1 MKQKLLMTTIALLM
15 LVSGTVRAKQLTFT
29 EYSWDAVNK
38 KVIKKQR
45 IEECSS
51 IRDHSGENWILL
63 GEKGKTTWYC
73 VDGEFN
79 ADALQIFGEVHL
91 VLDGNP
97 YLQLYHIKLEAKN
110 DAKLHIHNVDGDE
123 KGTVCAENQSRH
135 PSGSYYVHY
144 YDAAAIGGGDGESMG
159 SLVLHGGTVE
169 GRLYDGD
176 GNSAA
181 AIGGGYKGDGGSVIV
196 YAGKLKADGWKS
208 DVGKWSDD
216 HGGAGIGAGYKG
228 KGADVHIYGGVVE
241 ATGAFSCSAIGGSYD
256 GGLGSIEFAPNMR
269 VTAGKL
275 VHSEKTEYT
284 VDGMAITKYKFDHV
298 EPERVFTTAER
309 EAACQWRRWA
319 KVEPCDHKPQNGDA
333 ADVAT
338 TYSIDDDIYHT
349 KHCRYCDATI
359 QEKHADENCV
369 CGVKDGKYEFTIYEP
384 GTEKNS
390 YVKGAT
396 TTVGAGKK
404 FYLPDCTTVPAGYIF
419 KGWEMNP
426 ETAGNWAAVKGGDSD
441 HDINMPAGTSVEAIL
456 GQGQTASFYARFIY
470 DLGWETVWDY
480 NHPTTGTIVSISHP
494 DITSWALTPGTY
506 TAGSLTIDSE
516 AWKDYNEQE
525 FGTHYVARTTYILN
539 GYEYTYTS
547 MKDVLSLSNDADN
560 NSAISSTHG
569 ITADVTLNGRT
580 LYKDGKWNTLCLPF
594 DVTIAGSVLDGEGV
608 TVQTLNG
615 ATSNLNSEGLLT
627 INFDNVPT
635 STKIPAGT
643 PFIIKWTKGMNIENL
658 VFTNVTMKNTE
669 PVAVAFSNAL
679 GDDCLFV
686 GSYSPFS
693 ITDANIDEIIY
704 LGANNTLGYATAP
717 RTLHSCRTHFVVP
730 KTSTSGARAMT
741 RSIVN
746 FGDENTTGVESID
759 NGSWTMDNSDGAWFS
774 LDGRKL
780 SRKPATKGVYIH
792 SGNKVIIK

>member
-1 MKQKLLMTTIALLM
+1 MKQKLLMMTIALLM
-15 LVSGTVRAKQLTFT
+15 LISGTVCAKQLTFT
-29 EYSWDAVNK
+29 ECSWDPVNK

-45 IEECSS
+45 TEDCSP
-51 IRDHSGENWILL
+51 IKDHFDNDWIVL
-63 GEKGKTTWYC
+63 GEKGKTTWYYTSERC
-73 VDGEFN
+73 
-79 ADALQIFGEVHL
+79 DATAMYIFGEVHL

-97 YLQLYHIKLEAKN
+97 YIHLCHIKLEAKN
-110 DAKLHIHNVDGDE
+110 GAALHIHNVNGDE
-123 KGTVCAENQSRH
+123 QGQILAENQYEYS
-135 PSGSYYVHY
+135 SGVYYVKY
-144 YDAAAIGGGDGESMG
+144 NDAAAIGGGDGESMG
-159 SLVLHGGTVE
+159 SLVLHGGTVKGYLNDKE
-169 GRLYDGD
+169 D
-176 GNSAA
+176 NSAA

-196 YAGKLKADGWKS
+196 YAGKLKADGWKD
-208 DVGKWSDD
+208 DVGIWYRD

-241 ATGAFSCSAIGGSYD
+241 ATGAASCSAIGGSYD

-275 VHSEKTEYT
+275 VHAEKTEYT
-284 VDGMAITKYKFDHV
+284 PDRTTITKYKFDHV

-338 TYSIDDDIYHT
+338 TYSIDNDIYHT

-369 CGVKDGKYEFTIYEP
+369 CGVKDGTYEFTIYEP

-426 ETAGNWAAVKGGDSD
+426 ETTNRWAAVKGGDPGSD
-441 HDINMPAGTSVEAIL
+441 VNMPAGTSVEALL
-456 GQGQTASFYARFIY
+456 GQEPASFYARFIY
-470 DLGWETVWDY
+470 DLGWETVWDDK
-480 NHPTTGTIVSISHP
+480 HPTTGTSVRISHP
-494 DITSWALTPGTY
+494 DITTWSLTPGNY

-516 AWKDYNEQE
+516 AWKDDNDQE

-547 MKDVLSLSNDADN
+547 VKDVLSLSNDADN

-594 DVTIAGSVLDGEGV
+594 DVTISGSVLDGEGV
-608 TVQTLNG
+608 TVQTLNS
-615 ATSNLNSEGLLT
+615 ATSNLNNEGLLT

-643 PFIIKWTKGMNIENL
+643 PFIIKWTKGTNIENP

-730 KTSTSGARAMT
+730 KTSTSGTRAMT
-741 RSIVN
+741 RGIVN
-746 FGDENTTGVESID
+746 FGDENTTGIKSID
-759 NGSWTMDNSDGAWFS
+759 NGSRTMDSSDGAWFS

-780 SRKPATKGVYIH
+780 SAKPATKGVYIH

>member
-1 MKQKLLMTTIALLM
+1 MKQKLLMMTIALLM
-15 LVSGTVRAKQLTFT
+15 LISGTVCAKQLTFT
-29 EYSWDAVNK
+29 ECSWDPVNK

-45 IEECSS
+45 TEECSS

-91 VLDGNP
+91 VLDDNP

-110 DAKLHIHNVDGDE
+110 DAKLHIHNLNGDE
-123 KGTVCAENQSRH
+123 SGTVCAENQIRH
-135 PSGSYYVHY
+135 PSGSYYVKY

-169 GRLYDGD
+169 GCLYDGD

-196 YAGKLKADGWKS
+196 YAGKLKADGWKN

-256 GGLGSIEFAPNMR
+256 GGLGTIEFAPNMR

-284 VDGMAITKYKFDHV
+284 VDGMAISKYKFDHV

-319 KVEPCDHKPQNGDA
+319 KVEPCDHTPQNGDA

-338 TYSIDDDIYHT
+338 TYSIDDEIYHT

-359 QEKHADENCV
+359 QEKHAAENCV
-369 CGVKDGKYEFTIYEP
+369 CGVKDGTYEFTIYEP

-404 FYLPDCTTVPAGYIF
+404 FYLPGCTTVPAGYIF

-426 ETAGNWAAVKGGDSD
+426 ETAGNWAAVKGGDPD

-470 DLGWETVWDY
+470 DLGWETVWDD
-480 NHPTTGTIVSISHP
+480 NHPTTGTMVSISHP
-494 DITSWALTPGTY
+494 DITTRAMRPGNHT
-506 TAGSLTIDSE
+506 TGSLTIDSE
-516 AWKDYNEQE
+516 AWKDDNDQE

-569 ITADVTLNGRT
+569 ITADITLTDRT
-580 LYKDGKWNTLCLPF
+580 LYKDGSWNTLCLPF
-594 DVTIAGSVLDGEGV
+594 DVTIAGSPLEGATVVTIDNATIQSKQLHLDFSAPQQKMEAGKPYLVKWEAGGKDIVNPVFTGVTIKDDVSPVKAGAVRFVGIFTPTVLPAGSKDILYVGLDGKLYYPNEDV
-608 TVQTLNG
+608 TLG
-615 ATSNLNSEGLLT
+615 AFRAYFEVMFGGEDGSTGIIGISNSKAAVCDGSYYDLQGRKVLH
-627 INFDNVPT
+627 P
-635 STKIPAGT
+635 
-643 PFIIKWTKGMNIENL
+643 TKGL
-658 VFTNVTMKNTE
+658 
-669 PVAVAFSNAL
+669 
-679 GDDCLFV
+679 
-686 GSYSPFS
+686 Y
-693 ITDANIDEIIY
+693 
-704 LGANNTLGYATAP
+704 
-717 RTLHSCRTHFVVP
+717 
-730 KTSTSGARAMT
+730 
-741 RSIVN
+741 IVN
-746 FGDENTTGVESID
+746 G
-759 NGSWTMDNSDGAWFS
+759 
-774 LDGRKL
+774 K
-780 SRKPATKGVYIH
+780 
-792 SGNKVIIK
+792 KVVVK

>member
-29 EYSWDAVNK
+29 ECSWDAVNK
-38 KVIKKQR
+38 QVIKKQR
-45 IEECSS
+45 TEECSS

-97 YLQLYHIKLEAKN
+97 YLQLDHIKLEAKN
-110 DAKLHIHNVDGDE
+110 DAKLHIHNLNGDE
-123 KGTVCAENQSRH
+123 SGTVCAENQSRH

-319 KVEPCDHKPQNGDA
+319 KVEPCDHKPQNDDA

-338 TYSIDDDIYHT
+338 TYSIDDEIYHT

-359 QEKHADENCV
+359 QEKHASENCV
-369 CGVKDGKYEFTIYEP
+369 CGVKDGTYEFTIYEP

-396 TTVGAGKK
+396 TSVGAGKK

-426 ETAGNWAAVKGGDSD
+426 ETAGNWAAVKGGDPD

-470 DLGWETVWDY
+470 DLGWETVWDD

-506 TAGSLTIDSE
+506 TAGSLTIDRE
-516 AWKDYNEQE
+516 AWKDDNDQE

-615 ATSNLNSEGLLT
+615 ATSNLNDEGLLT

-643 PFIIKWTKGMNIENL
+643 PFIIKWTKGTNIENP

-669 PVAVAFSNAL
+669 PVAVAFNNAL

-704 LGANNTLGYATAP
+704 LGANNTLGYATAA
-717 RTLHSCRTHFVVP
+717 RTLRSCRTHFVVP

-746 FGDENTTGVESID
+746 FGDENTTGIDSID
-759 NGSWTMDNSDGAWFS
+759 NGSWTMDSSDSAWFS

-780 SRKPATKGVYIH
+780 SGKPMTKGVYIH

>member
-1 MKQKLLMTTIALLM
+1 MKQKLLMMTIALLM
-15 LVSGTVRAKQLTFT
+15 LISGTVCAKQLTFT
-29 EYSWDAVNK
+29 ECSWDAVNK

-45 IEECSS
+45 TEECSS

-123 KGTVCAENQSRH
+123 KGTVCAENQIRH
-135 PSGSYYVHY
+135 PSGSYYVKY

-284 VDGMAITKYKFDHV
+284 VDGMAISKYKFDHV

-319 KVEPCDHKPQNGDA
+319 KVEPCDHMPQNGDA

-338 TYSIDDDIYHT
+338 TYSIDDEIYHT

-359 QEKHADENCV
+359 QEKHASENCV
-369 CGVKDGKYEFTIYEP
+369 CGVKDGTYEFTIYEP

-426 ETAGNWAAVKGGDSD
+426 ETAGNWAAVKGGDPD

-470 DLGWETVWDY
+470 DLGWETVWDD

-516 AWKDYNEQE
+516 AWKDDNDQE

-569 ITADVTLNGRT
+569 ITADITLTDRT
-580 LYKDGKWNTLCLPF
+580 LYKDGSWNTLCLPF
-594 DVTIAGSVLDGEGV
+594 DVTIAGSPLEGATAVTIDNATIQSKQLHLDFSAPQQKMEAGKPYLVKWEAGGKDIVNPVFTGV
-608 TVQTLNG
+608 TIKDDVSPVKAG
-615 ATSNLNSEGLLT
+615 AVRFVGIFTPKVL
-627 INFDNVPT
+627 
-635 STKIPAGT
+635 PAGSKDILYVGVDGKLYYPNEDVT
-643 PFIIKWTKGMNIENL
+643 LGAFRAYFEVMFGGEDGSTGIIGISNSKAAVCDGSYYDLQGRKVLHPTKGL
-658 VFTNVTMKNTE
+658 
-669 PVAVAFSNAL
+669 
-679 GDDCLFV
+679 
-686 GSYSPFS
+686 Y
-693 ITDANIDEIIY
+693 
-704 LGANNTLGYATAP
+704 
-717 RTLHSCRTHFVVP
+717 
-730 KTSTSGARAMT
+730 
-741 RSIVN
+741 IVN
-746 FGDENTTGVESID
+746 G
-759 NGSWTMDNSDGAWFS
+759 
-774 LDGRKL
+774 K
-780 SRKPATKGVYIH
+780 
-792 SGNKVIIK
+792 KVVVK

>member
-1 MKQKLLMTTIALLM
+1 MKQKLLMMTIALLM

-29 EYSWDAVNK
+29 ECSWDPVNK

-45 IEECSS
+45 TEECSS

-97 YLQLYHIKLEAKN
+97 YLHLYHIKLEAKN
-110 DAKLHIHNVDGDE
+110 DAKLHIHNLNGDE
-123 KGTVCAENQSRH
+123 SGTVCAENQIRH
-135 PSGSYYVHY
+135 PSGSYYVKY

-241 ATGAFSCSAIGGSYD
+241 ATGAASCSAIGGSYD

-338 TYSIDDDIYHT
+338 TYSIDDEIYHT

-359 QEKHADENCV
+359 QEKHAAENCV
-369 CGVKDGKYEFTIYEP
+369 CGVKTGTYQFTIYEP

-390 YVKGAT
+390 YVKGTT

-404 FYLPDCTTVPAGYIF
+404 FYLPGCTTVPAGYIF

-426 ETAGNWAAVKGGDSD
+426 ETAGNWAAVKGGDPD

-470 DLGWETVWDY
+470 DLGWETMWDD
-480 NHPTTGTIVSISHP
+480 NSPTTGTMVSISHP
-494 DITSWALTPGTY
+494 DITPWSLKPGNH

-516 AWKDYNEQE
+516 AWKDDNDQE

-547 MKDVLSLSNDADN
+547 VKDVLSLSNDADN
-560 NSAISSTHG
+560 NSALSSTHG
-569 ITADVTLNGRT
+569 ITADITLNGRT
-580 LYKDGKWNTLCLPF
+580 LYKDGSWNTLCLPF
-594 DVTIAGSVLDGEGV
+594 DVTIAGSPLEGATVVTIDNATIQSKQLHLDFSAPQQKMEAGKPYLVKWEAGGKDIVNPVFTGVTIKDDVSPVKAGAVRFVGIFTPTVLPAGGKDILYAGLDGKLYYPNEDV
-608 TVQTLNG
+608 TLG
-615 ATSNLNSEGLLT
+615 AFRAYFEVMFGGEDGSTCIIGISNSKAAVCDGSYYDLQGRKVLH
-627 INFDNVPT
+627 P
-635 STKIPAGT
+635 
-643 PFIIKWTKGMNIENL
+643 TKGL
-658 VFTNVTMKNTE
+658 
-669 PVAVAFSNAL
+669 
-679 GDDCLFV
+679 
-686 GSYSPFS
+686 Y
-693 ITDANIDEIIY
+693 
-704 LGANNTLGYATAP
+704 
-717 RTLHSCRTHFVVP
+717 
-730 KTSTSGARAMT
+730 
-741 RSIVN
+741 IVN
-746 FGDENTTGVESID
+746 G
-759 NGSWTMDNSDGAWFS
+759 
-774 LDGRKL
+774 K
-780 SRKPATKGVYIH
+780 
-792 SGNKVIIK
+792 KVVVK

>member
-1 MKQKLLMTTIALLM
+1 MKQKLLMMTIALLM
-15 LVSGTVRAKQLTFT
+15 LISGTVCAKQLTFT
-29 EYSWDAVNK
+29 ECSWDAVNK

-45 IEECSS
+45 TEECSS

-123 KGTVCAENQSRH
+123 KGTVCAENQIRH
-135 PSGSYYVHY
+135 PSGSYYVKY

-284 VDGMAITKYKFDHV
+284 VDGMAISKYKFDHV

-319 KVEPCDHKPQNGDA
+319 KVEPCDHMPQNDDA

-338 TYSIDDDIYHT
+338 TYSIDDEIYHT

-359 QEKHADENCV
+359 QEKHASENCV
-369 CGVKDGKYEFTIYEP
+369 CGVKDGTYEFTIYEP
-384 GTEKNS
+384 GTEKNL

-426 ETAGNWAAVKGGDSD
+426 ETAGNWAAVKGGDPD

-470 DLGWETVWDY
+470 DLGWETVWDD

-516 AWKDYNEQE
+516 AWKDDNDQE

-580 LYKDGKWNTLCLPF
+580 LYKDGSWNTLCLPF
-594 DVTIAGSVLDGEGV
+594 DVTIAGSPLEAATVVTIDNATIQSKQLHLDFSAPQQKMEAGKPYLVKWEVGGKDIVNPVFTGVTIKDDVSPVKAGVVRFVGIFTPKVLPAGSKDILYVGLDGKLYYPNEDV
-608 TVQTLNG
+608 TLG
-615 ATSNLNSEGLLT
+615 AFRAYFEVMFGGEDGSTGIIGISNSKAAVCDGSYYDLQGRKVLH
-627 INFDNVPT
+627 P
-635 STKIPAGT
+635 
-643 PFIIKWTKGMNIENL
+643 TKGL
-658 VFTNVTMKNTE
+658 
-669 PVAVAFSNAL
+669 
-679 GDDCLFV
+679 
-686 GSYSPFS
+686 Y
-693 ITDANIDEIIY
+693 
-704 LGANNTLGYATAP
+704 
-717 RTLHSCRTHFVVP
+717 
-730 KTSTSGARAMT
+730 
-741 RSIVN
+741 IVN
-746 FGDENTTGVESID
+746 G
-759 NGSWTMDNSDGAWFS
+759 
-774 LDGRKL
+774 K
-780 SRKPATKGVYIH
+780 
-792 SGNKVIIK
+792 KVVVK